1 GALERIEGLLACPRA
16 GDVVVSAAPGVE
28 YRDAGGIHHEG
39 GGSHGSLHA
48 VDSLV
53 PLITAGFEVHSSGL
67 PEVPSITDLTPM
79 AFRHFGVGSALAMDD
94 AHAEPAPA
102 GVRGH
107 ARRVHLAVRKPDN
120 WFELGRFLVVGASGY
135 VVNLA
140 VFYLADRS
148 MPYPIAFILAF
159 VVAATSN
166 FVWNRWWT
174 FRVHHGV
181 PHHQYMRFLTVSA
194 LALGIDLIVLT
205 TLVEWVG
212 MSPLAAAAV
221 AIVIATPVSFLGN
234 KIWSFK

>member
-1 GALERIEGLLACPRA
+1 
-16 GDVVVSAAPGVE
+16 
-28 YRDAGGIHHEG
+28 
-39 GGSHGSLHA
+39 
-48 VDSLV
+48 
-53 PLITAGFEVHSSGL
+53 
-67 PEVPSITDLTPM
+67 
-79 AFRHFGVGSALAMDD
+79 MDD

-135 VVNLA
+135 IVNLA

-234 KIWSFK
+234 KIWSFR

>member
-1 GALERIEGLLACPRA
+1 
-16 GDVVVSAAPGVE
+16 
-28 YRDAGGIHHEG
+28 
-39 GGSHGSLHA
+39 
-48 VDSLV
+48 
-53 PLITAGFEVHSSGL
+53 
-67 PEVPSITDLTPM
+67 
-79 AFRHFGVGSALAMDD
+79 MDD

-107 ARRVHLAVRKPDN
+107 ARRVHLAIRKPDN

-140 VFYLADRS
+140 VFYLADRA

-159 VVAATSN
+159 VIAATSN

-205 TLVEWVG
+205 TLVEWAGVA
-212 MSPLAAAAV
+212 PLPAAAV